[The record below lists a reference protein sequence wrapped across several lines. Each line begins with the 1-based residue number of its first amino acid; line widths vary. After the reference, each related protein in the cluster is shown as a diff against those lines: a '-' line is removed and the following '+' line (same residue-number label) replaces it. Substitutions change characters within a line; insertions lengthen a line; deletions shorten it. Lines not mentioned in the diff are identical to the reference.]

1 MPVTAPSNH
10 PEPTTTATPAETSP
24 RRQPLQ
30 LALILVAA
38 FMVVLDF
45 SIVNVALPSIE
56 RELHMPADAVQWI
69 VTGYAISFGGLLI
82 LGGRAADL
90 LGRRRMFVIGLV
102 AFAIASLAG
111 GLAQDPVLLIAARV
125 VQGAGA
131 AIVAPAALSLITTGF
146 PEGAERTRAIGLY
159 GAVSSVG
166 FVSGQVLGGV
176 LVQFTSWRAVFLVNV
191 PVGLIAA
198 ALSPAVLGRAAAA
211 RNRIRLD
218 VRGALLITGAV
229 TLVVFAVSQGV
240 VLGWTSP
247 LVIAATVVAAA
258 ATAVF
263 MKAET
268 RHPQPLIR
276 PSLLHRKGLRDGT
289 TLAFLLG
296 LWNGGE
302 MLVLSLYLQQ
312 VLHESPLLTGL
323 IIAPQGVVGFAAGVI
338 GPRLAGK
345 IGVRRLL
352 VLTAACAAA
361 GFLVLTQLPAA
372 GYSPVLFVVTLIG
385 FGTAG
390 TALGSTV
397 LASRGM
403 ADADQGLVGGM
414 INTSRQIGAAVGAAL
429 LPAVAV
435 SVGGGIGVSG
445 DRAAMFAAA
454 LGRKAGSGPRR
465 YLTSG
470 YRTAWLPAPAS
481 GRALQ
486 CVPNRLQ
493 PDLPVPEDERV
504 DPVLDLGRGGH
515 RGPLQEEHVAVVD
528 LRRQRP
534 VRVRHVGQQLGER
547 LADAGLA
554 PLNPSRG
561 DEDRVVGVVLD
572 DPVQVTGSQGL
583 SVVLEDFLRAARH
596 RAPPSRRDRCRL
608 TLVSWVSS
616 TSAWSAPATSPR
628 SR

>member
-1 MPVTAPSNH
+1 MPVAAPSNH
-10 PEPTTTATPAETSP
+10 PGPTTATPAPAPP

-131 AIVAPAALSLITTGF
+131 AVVAPAALSLITTGF

-211 RNRIRLD
+211 RNKIRLD

-247 LVIAATVVAAA
+247 LVIAAA
-258 ATAVF
+258 ATAATAAAVF

-312 VLHESPLLTGL
+312 VLHESPLFTGL

-345 IGVRRLL
+345 MGVRRLL

-361 GFLVLTQLPAA
+361 GFLVLTQLPAV

-435 SVGGGIGVSG
+435 SVSGGIGVSG

-454 LGRKAGSGPRR
+454 LAA
-465 YLTSG
+465 LAA
-470 YRTAWLPAPAS
+470 TA
-481 GRALQ
+481 
-486 CVPNRLQ
+486 
-493 PDLPVPEDERV
+493 
-504 DPVLDLGRGGH
+504 
-515 RGPLQEEHVAVVD
+515 VAW
-528 LRRQRP
+528 
-534 VRVRHVGQQLGER
+534 
-547 LADAGLA
+547 
-554 PLNPSRG
+554 
-561 DEDRVVGVVLD
+561 
-572 DPVQVTGSQGL
+572 
-583 SVVLEDFLRAARH
+583 RAARPVPA
-596 RAPPSRRDRCRL
+596 RA
-608 TLVSWVSS
+608 
-616 TSAWSAPATSPR
+616 AT
-628 SR
+628 